1 MEIKAFIFDL
11 DGVIVST
18 DEYHY
23 LGWKKLAEEE
33 GIPYSRE
40 VNLGQRGVSRMESLE
55 VMLRNASRTYSE
67 EEKVEMAARKNSYYV
82 DFIASIKPEDK
93 LPGVDAFL
101 AQLREKGL
109 ACAIGSSSKNTKRI
123 LAGIGMA
130 DFFDA
135 VSDGTQITKSKPDPE
150 VFLLAAKL
158 LGIDPANCVVVE
170 DADAGVEAAIA
181 AGMKVIAVGS
191 AKENPKADI
200 GVNTLAEITVDDVIA
215 KLA

>member
-55 VMLRNASRTYSE
+55 VMLRNADRTYTD
-67 EEKVEMAARKNSYYV
+67 EEKQEMAARKNSYYV
-82 DFIASIKPEDK
+82 DFISSIKPEDK
-93 LPGVDAFL
+93 LPGVDVFL
-101 AQLREKGL
+101 AQVREKGL
-109 ACAIGSSSKNTKRI
+109 QCAIGSSSKNTRRI
-123 LAGIGMA
+123 LEGIGMA

-158 LGIDPANCVVVE
+158 LGTDPVNCVVVE
-170 DADAGVEAAIA
+170 DADAGVEAALA
-181 AGMKVIAVGS
+181 AGMKVIAVGA
-191 AKENPKADI
+191 AKDNKQANI
-200 GVNTLAEITVDDVIA
+200 GVASLAELTVDDVIK